1 MATYRELVTQA
12 NQLMTEAELVRKR
25 EIDQVIND
33 IREKMT
39 QYGLTL
45 RDISTPELKAAS
57 SRAPAPPKYRSPQGQ
72 LWAGGRGRKPDW
84 VRAVLAAGE
93 DLEKY
98 RI

>member
-12 NQLMTEAELVRKR
+12 NQLMTEAELVRKN
-25 EIDQVIND
+25 EIEKVISD

-45 RDISTPELKAAS
+45 RDISTPELKAAGARS
-57 SRAPAPPKYRSPQGQ
+57 PAPAKYRGPYGQ

-93 DLEKY
+93 SLEDY